1 MVDGALQLTKLMSDW
16 ALWRNDG
23 PAVEAELTVK
33 GQLVAKDASS
43 VTVRK
48 LERDVSCAHSNGNLA
63 AFAVGQQVEMHCHLR
78 QGTFRIEYVKNE
90 HTKVVLEP

>member
-1 MVDGALQLTKLMSDW
+1 MSDW

-23 PAVEAELTVK
+23 PTVEGELVVQ

-43 VTVRK
+43 ATVRE
-48 LERDVSCAHSNGNLA
+48 LDRDVRCAHSNGNFA
-63 AFAVGQQVEMHCHLR
+63 AFAIGQAVEMHCHLR
-78 QGTFRIEYVKNE
+78 QGTFRIGYVKNE